1 MASDMPLPIS
11 FEDDDKDKDG
21 MAYRGGN
28 IGGTQIMNSLNEQ
41 IQTQTMRSSKNEQSA
56 RLRLDNVQSYRT
68 GFGHKYPVQIITLE
82 LDEAPKEMNNKPR
95 IEVISAIESN
105 KTIEMKEERYT
116 NDISSYAVKDQTPEQ
131 VLSGLTAVLVG
142 YSQDLDIRLN
152 EQENSIEGVVF
163 VENYYGIKFKINIW
177 ADKSNKDEI
186 TTRFE
191 LVRTD
196 GDALATAKFL
206 GDIKTQFFI
215 DIKDETISTT
225 STTKDKNKEKEPDF
239 NLVSLSLDATS
250 LDLKELFRQLSNEEI
265 KEDEE
270 DSITKQELDEVN
282 EALSNNEQESVD
294 ELQFLH
300 ERLKENGA
308 ISKDIVNHEPL
319 VKTIIAEAMK
329 NRDIC
334 VSRAC
339 LLILEQLCNDDKIG
353 LLLVEQYALFD
364 NLVKLLNHEFALIKN
379 YSVRLLAKL
388 SSQKKWNMNKD
399 AAGNIEKL
407 VKNYQSEWK
416 DSILAN
422 NGFLKSQMFDEIY
435 KKLSESQ

>member
-1 MASDMPLPIS
+1 MATAPIS
-11 FEDDDKDKDG
+11 WNDDKKKDG
-21 MAYRGGN
+21 EINTTFRGAGADVMGSFHQQ
-28 IGGTQIMNSLNEQ
+28 IDTQITRSTK
-41 IQTQTMRSSKNEQSA
+41 TQQGTGIK
-56 RLRLDNVQSYRT
+56 LDNVQSQKPA
-68 GFGHKYPVQIITLE
+68 FGHKYPVQIITLE
-82 LDEAPKEMNNKPR
+82 LDEAPKQLNKPK
-95 IEVISAIESN
+95 IEVLSAVENVEIVE
-105 KTIEMKEERYT
+105 KKEESESRYT
-116 NDISSYAVKDQTPEQ
+116 NDLASYAVKDQTPEQ

-152 EQENSIEGVVF
+152 EQDNSIEGVVF

-177 ADKSNKDEI
+177 ADKSNNDQ

-215 DIKDETISTT
+215 DIKDETP
-225 STTKDKNKEKEPDF
+225 NKEDKEPEF

-250 LDLKELFRQLSNEEI
+250 LDLKELFRQLSNEEA
-265 KEDEE
+265 KDDDEE

-329 NRDIC
+329 NKDIC

-339 LLILEQLCNDDKIG
+339 LLILEQLCADDKIG
-353 LLLVEQYALFD
+353 LLLVEQYKLFE
-364 NLVKLLNHEFALIKN
+364 NLVNLLGHEYALIKN

-388 SSQKKWNMNKD
+388 SSQKKWNMSKD
-399 AAGNIEKL
+399 DAGTLEKL
-407 VKNYQSEWK
+407 VKGYHSEWK
-416 DSILAN
+416 KSILAN
-422 NGFLKSQMFDEIY
+422 NGFLSAEMFDEIY
-435 KKLSESQ
+435 KKLSECQ